1 MGSLVYDDDRVAEFD
16 DRTLAHLQ
24 VVIVNKLR
32 RQESFPFTWTDDRR
46 TMTVWVT
53 PNTPLEF
60 VFEGNR
66 RAQLNR
72 EWIEELALVASS
84 STGLV
89 VLPEPTD
96 SPRSRE

>member
-16 DRTLAHLQ
+16 DRTLAHLE

-32 RQESFPFTWTDDRR
+32 RQESFPFTWTDETR
-46 TMTVWVT
+46 TVTVWVS

-60 VFEGNR
+60 NFAGNR
-66 RAQLNR
+66 RPQLNR
-72 EWIEELALVASS
+72 EWVEELALAASS

-89 VLPEPTD
+89 VLPEPATA
-96 SPRSRE
+96 PRNGN

>member
-24 VVIVNKLR
+24 AVIVNKLR
-32 RQESFPFTWTDDRR
+32 RQESFPFTWADERR
-46 TMTVWVT
+46 TVTVWVS

-60 VFEGNR
+60 VFDDR
-66 RAQLNR
+66 RRPQLNR
-72 EWIEELALVASS
+72 AWIEELALMATT

-89 VLPEPTD
+89 IVPEPP
-96 SPRSRE
+96 S